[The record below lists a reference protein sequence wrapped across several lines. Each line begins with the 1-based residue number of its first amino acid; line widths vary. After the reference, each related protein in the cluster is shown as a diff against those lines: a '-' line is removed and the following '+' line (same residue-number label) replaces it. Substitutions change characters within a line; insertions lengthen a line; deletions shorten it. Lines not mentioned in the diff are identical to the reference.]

1 LNFLK
6 KDQFKKDLPASIAVF
21 LVAIP
26 LCLGIALASGAPLI
40 SGIISGII
48 GGILVGF
55 ISKSQTSVS
64 GPAAGLTSVVFSSI
78 NELGSFDTFLLALFF
93 AGFFQIIMGIT
104 KVGAISEYI
113 PSSVIKGLLAA
124 IGIILIIKQIPHAI
138 GYDAD
143 PEEDFS
149 FIQTDGENTFSTL
162 ITSLNYFKP
171 GAVIISLLSLITLFL
186 WDRFLYKKVKFI
198 PASLF
203 VVVMG
208 TLINILFIN
217 YFPFL
222 LIEPSHLVNIPKF
235 ESNELS
241 SYFHIPDLS
250 LLGSSKIWFIIFT
263 ISLVSSLETLLNIEA
278 VDKID
283 PHKRQTPPNRE
294 LVAQGFGNMIAGFLG
309 GIPIT
314 SVIVRS
320 SVNIQ
325 SGNETK
331 ASTILHGFFI
341 LLSIVFITP
350 ILNKIPLSCLAA
362 ILILTGYK
370 LTNVSLFKDMYKK
383 GLDQFIPFT
392 MTVIAI
398 IFTDLLYGVIIGL
411 GFSIFFILKEIFHNP
426 LTKEEFK
433 LHIGEVIHIELSS
446 QVTFFNRASIKN
458 TLWTIPE
465 NSKLVLDASNAS
477 YVDKDILEIIQDFK
491 EVRAPKLNIKLNI
504 IGLKN
509 SYTLEE
515 HIEFINFL
523 DKKTQ
528 EKLIP
533 EEVLNILKIGNQRF
547 VDGKIS
553 DKFHHYQL
561 SALSSEQ
568 NPMAIILGCIDSRTS
583 PEILFDANLGDLLT
597 VRVAGNIVNKE
608 IIESIEIAVSKFG
621 VKLIIVKGH
630 SQCGAIQYA
639 FDSTFQNSKI
649 SIVNKILKS
658 VNECGCTEV
667 DIEKKDPVLLEKIT
681 KMNVRNSIQ
690 EILQN
695 SEIIQKAISNKE
707 LGIIE
712 AYYEISSGKVFFGKL
727 N

>member
-1 LNFLK
+1 MNFFN
-6 KDQFKKDLPASIAVF
+6 KDQLKKDLPASIVVF
-21 LVAIP
+21 LVALP
-26 LCLGIALASGAPLI
+26 LCLGVSLASGAPLI

-48 GGILVGF
+48 GGIFVGF

-78 NELGSFDTFLLALFF
+78 NELGSFDTFLLALFV

-104 KVGAISEYI
+104 KAGAIADYI
-113 PSSVIKGLLAA
+113 PTSVIKGLLAS
-124 IGIILIIKQIPHAI
+124 IGIILIIKQIPHAM

-149 FIQTDGENTFSTL
+149 FIQADGENTFSTL

-171 GAVIISLLSLITLFL
+171 GAVIISSISLITLFL

-203 VVVMG
+203 VVVLG

-217 YFPFL
+217 FFPFL

-235 ESNELS
+235 ESSDLS
-241 SYFHIPDLS
+241 SYFHIPDFS

-331 ASTILHGFFI
+331 ASTIFHGFFI
-341 LLSIVFITP
+341 LLSIIFITP
-350 ILNKIPLSCLAA
+350 ILNNIPLSCLAA

-370 LTNVSLFKDMYKK
+370 LTKVSLFKEMYKK

-433 LHIGEVIHIELSS
+433 LHIGDVIHIELSS
-446 QVTFFNRASIKN
+446 QVTFINRASIKN

-477 YVDKDILEIIQDFK
+477 YVDNDILEIIQDFK
-491 EVRAPKLNIKLNI
+491 EVRAPELNIKLNI

-515 HIEFINFL
+515 HVEFINFL

-547 VDGKIS
+547 VDGKIA

-630 SQCGAIQYA
+630 SQCGAIQYS
-639 FDSTFQNSKI
+639 FDSTFHNSKS

-658 VNECGCTEV
+658 VNECGCTEA
-667 DIEKKDPVLLEKIT
+667 DIEKKDPVLLERIT

-712 AYYEISSGKVFFGKL
+712 AYHEISSGKVFFGNL